1 MKQSKYNCILQDN
14 TGMVIYNAATD
25 QLVAL
30 TPQLANIFNEG
41 KAAPE
46 KIKAQH
52 AELYDHLLQKGI
64 FVCDEADEA
73 DETETY
79 IRKREEYE
87 RSSGEYTITINP
99 TLACNMSCWYCY
111 ESHKNMPAMSADVK
125 QSVLLLIDKLLAD
138 NKLKKLNLSFFGG
151 EPLLYF
157 DKVVVDI
164 VNHAKMQCKAFDA
177 KLSIHFTT
185 NAYLLTDSVL
195 KQLEGLDVSFQ
206 ITIDGGKQVHD
217 SVRKT
222 KGGEPTYARIVEH
235 IHQTLSHGFPVGV
248 RFNYTAKSIPSFIDV
263 VKDFS
268 HLQQEQKQLVNFT
281 FQRVWQDNEG
291 DASQVEQQVEH
302 IERAF
307 EQAGLFVNN
316 AKSYIVPYCY
326 ADGVNTAVVNY
337 NGDLFKCTARDFAPK
352 SKEGTL
358 AADGTLRWNERLRKR
373 MSIRHGSDTCLQ
385 CRIYPICHGGCSQM
399 KLEAPD
405 GISSCPKGYDDDKIQ
420 EIMEGRALYL
430 LTSCKRQKPGNHQ

>member
-64 FVCDEADEA
+64 FVCDDA

-164 VNHAKMQCKAFDA
+164 INHAKMQCKAFDA

-185 NAYLLTDSVL
+185 NAYLLTDNVL

-235 IHQTLSHGFPVGV
+235 IHQTLSRGFSVGV

-291 DASQVEQQVEH
+291 DADQVGQQVEH

-316 AKSYIVPYCY
+316 AKGYIVPYCY

-430 LTSCKRQKPGNHQ
+430 LTSRKRQKSSNQ

>member
-64 FVCDEADEA
+64 FVCDET

-79 IRKREEYE
+79 IRKREENE

-164 VNHAKMQCKAFDA
+164 INHAKMQCKAFDA

-185 NAYLLTDSVL
+185 NAYLLTDNVL

-235 IHQTLSHGFPVGV
+235 IHQTLSRGFSVGV

-291 DASQVEQQVEH
+291 DGSQVGQQVEH

-405 GISSCPKGYDDDKIQ
+405 GISSCPKGYDNDKIQ

-430 LTSCKRQKPGNHQ
+430 LTSCKRQKSTNQ

>member
-64 FVCDEADEA
+64 FVCDDA
-73 DETETY
+73 DETEAY

-164 VNHAKMQCKAFDA
+164 INHAKMQCKAFDA

-185 NAYLLTDSVL
+185 NAYLLTDNVL
-195 KQLEGLDVSFQ
+195 KHLEGFDVSFQ

-235 IHQTLSHGFPVGV
+235 IHQTLSRGFSVGV

-405 GISSCPKGYDDDKIQ
+405 GISSCPKGYDDDKIKK
-420 EIMEGRALYL
+420 IMEGRALYL
-430 LTSCKRQKPGNHQ
+430 LTSCKRQKPSNHQ

>member
-64 FVCDEADEA
+64 FVCDDA
-73 DETETY
+73 DETEAY

-164 VNHAKMQCKAFDA
+164 INHAKMQCKAFDA

-185 NAYLLTDSVL
+185 NAYLLTDNVL
-195 KQLEGLDVSFQ
+195 KHLEGLDVSFQ

-235 IHQTLSHGFPVGV
+235 IHQTLSRGFSVGV

-326 ADGVNTAVVNY
+326 ADDVNTAVVNY
-337 NGDLFKCTARDFAPK
+337 NGDLFKCTARDFATK

-405 GISSCPKGYDDDKIQ
+405 GISSCPKGYDNDKIQ

-430 LTSCKRQKPGNHQ
+430 LTSCKRQKSTNQ

>member
-41 KAAPE
+41 KATPE
-46 KIKAQH
+46 KIKVQH

-64 FVCDEADEA
+64 FVCDDA
-73 DETETY
+73 DETEAY

-164 VNHAKMQCKAFDA
+164 INHAKMQCKAFDA

-185 NAYLLTDSVL
+185 NAYLLTENVL
-195 KQLEGLDVSFQ
+195 KQLEELDVSFQ

-268 HLQQEQKQLVNFT
+268 HLPQEQKHLVNFT

>member
-30 TPQLANIFNEG
+30 TPQLANIFNES

-64 FVCDEADEA
+64 FVCDDA
-73 DETETY
+73 DETEAY

>member
-1 MKQSKYNCILQDN
+1 M
-14 TGMVIYNAATD
+14 
-25 QLVAL
+25 AL

-41 KAAPE
+41 KATPE

-64 FVCDEADEA
+64 FVCDDA

-164 VNHAKMQCKAFDA
+164 INHAKMQCKAFDA

-235 IHQTLSHGFPVGV
+235 IHQTLSRGFSVGV

-268 HLQQEQKQLVNFT
+268 HLPQEQKHLVNFT

-430 LTSCKRQKPGNHQ
+430 LTSCKRQKSSNQ

>member
-30 TPQLANIFNEG
+30 TPQLANIFNES

-64 FVCDEADEA
+64 FVCDDA
-73 DETETY
+73 DETEAY

-164 VNHAKMQCKAFDA
+164 INHAKMQCKAFDA

-185 NAYLLTDSVL
+185 NAYLLTDNVL

-235 IHQTLSHGFPVGV
+235 IHQTLSRGFSVGV

-268 HLQQEQKQLVNFT
+268 HLPQEQKQLVNFT

-405 GISSCPKGYDDDKIQ
+405 GISSCPKGYDDDKIKK
-420 EIMEGRALYL
+420 IMEGRALYL
-430 LTSCKRQKPGNHQ
+430 LTSCKRQKSSNQ

>member
-14 TGMVIYNAATD
+14 TGRVIYNAATD

-46 KIKAQH
+46 NIKAQH

-64 FVCDEADEA
+64 FVCDDADEA
-73 DETETY
+73 EAY

-157 DKVVVDI
+157 DKVEVDI
-164 VNHAKMQCKAFDA
+164 INHAKMQCKAFDA

-185 NAYLLTDSVL
+185 NAYLLTDNVL

-235 IHQTLSHGFPVGV
+235 IHQTLSRGFSVGV

-268 HLQQEQKQLVNFT
+268 HLPQEQKHLVNFT

-430 LTSCKRQKPGNHQ
+430 LTSCKRQKSSNQ

>member
-14 TGMVIYNAATD
+14 TGMVIYNVATD

-64 FVCDEADEA
+64 FVCDEA

-157 DKVVVDI
+157 DKVIVDI
-164 VNHAKMQCKAFDA
+164 INHAKMQCKAFDA

-185 NAYLLTDSVL
+185 NAYLLTDNVL
-195 KQLEGLDVSFQ
+195 KHLEGLDVSFQ

-235 IHQTLSHGFPVGV
+235 IHQTLSRGFSVGV

-291 DASQVEQQVEH
+291 DADQVGQQVEH

>member
-64 FVCDEADEA
+64 FVCDDA
-73 DETETY
+73 DETEAY

-111 ESHKNMPAMSADVK
+111 ESHRNMPAMSADVK

-164 VNHAKMQCKAFDA
+164 INHAKMQCKAFDA

-185 NAYLLTDSVL
+185 NAYLLTDNVL

-235 IHQTLSHGFPVGV
+235 IHQTLSRGFSVGV

-326 ADGVNTAVVNY
+326 ADDVNTAVVNY

>member
-30 TPQLANIFNEG
+30 TPQLANIFNES

-64 FVCDEADEA
+64 FVCDDA
-73 DETETY
+73 DETEAY

-164 VNHAKMQCKAFDA
+164 INHAKMQCKAFDA

-185 NAYLLTDSVL
+185 NAYLLTDNVL

-235 IHQTLSHGFPVGV
+235 IHQTLSRGFSVGV

-373 MSIRHGSDTCLQ
+373 MSIRHGSDTCLL

>member
-64 FVCDEADEA
+64 FVCDDA

-138 NKLKKLNLSFFGG
+138 NNLKKLNLSFFGG

-164 VNHAKMQCKAFDA
+164 INHAKMQCKAFDA

-235 IHQTLSHGFPVGV
+235 IHQTLSRGFSVGV

-291 DASQVEQQVEH
+291 DADQVGQQVEH

-337 NGDLFKCTARDFAPK
+337 NGDLFKCTARDFATK

-399 KLEAPD
+399 KLEAPE

-430 LTSCKRQKPGNHQ
+430 LTSCKRQKSGNHQ

>member
-41 KAAPE
+41 KATPE

-64 FVCDEADEA
+64 FVCDDA
-73 DETETY
+73 DETEAY

-164 VNHAKMQCKAFDA
+164 INHAKMQCKAFDA

-185 NAYLLTDSVL
+185 NAYLLTDNVL

-235 IHQTLSHGFPVGV
+235 IHQTLSRGFSVGV

-268 HLQQEQKQLVNFT
+268 HLPQEQKQLVNFT

-291 DASQVEQQVEH
+291 EASQVEQQVEH

-373 MSIRHGSDTCLQ
+373 MSIRHGGDTCLQ

>member
-30 TPQLANIFNEG
+30 TPQLANIFNES

-64 FVCDEADEA
+64 FVCDDA
-73 DETETY
+73 DETEAY

-164 VNHAKMQCKAFDA
+164 INHAKMQCKAFDA

-185 NAYLLTDSVL
+185 NAYLLTDNVL
-195 KQLEGLDVSFQ
+195 KHLEGLDVSFQ

-235 IHQTLSHGFPVGV
+235 IHQTLSRGFSVGV

-268 HLQQEQKQLVNFT
+268 HLQQEQKPLVNFT

-373 MSIRHGSDTCLQ
+373 MSIRHGSDTCLL

-430 LTSCKRQKPGNHQ
+430 LTSCKRQKSSNQ

>member
-30 TPQLANIFNEG
+30 TPQLANIFNES

-64 FVCDEADEA
+64 FVCDDA
-73 DETETY
+73 DETEAY

-164 VNHAKMQCKAFDA
+164 INHAKMQCKAFDA

-185 NAYLLTDSVL
+185 NAYLLTDNVL
-195 KQLEGLDVSFQ
+195 KHLEGLDVSFQ

-235 IHQTLSHGFPVGV
+235 IHQTLSRGFSVGV

-268 HLQQEQKQLVNFT
+268 HLPQEQKHLVNFT

-405 GISSCPKGYDDDKIQ
+405 GISSCPKGYDEDKIKK
-420 EIMEGRALYL
+420 IMEGRALYL
-430 LTSCKRQKPGNHQ
+430 LTSCKRQKSSNQ

>member
-64 FVCDEADEA
+64 FVRDEA

-164 VNHAKMQCKAFDA
+164 INHAKMQCKAFDA

-185 NAYLLTDSVL
+185 NAYLLTENVL

-235 IHQTLSHGFPVGV
+235 IHQTLSCGFSVGV

-373 MSIRHGSDTCLQ
+373 MSIRHGSDICLQ

-420 EIMEGRALYL
+420 EIIEGRALYL
-430 LTSCKRQKPGNHQ
+430 LTSCKRQKSSNQ

>member
-41 KAAPE
+41 KATPE

-64 FVCDEADEA
+64 FVCDDA
-73 DETETY
+73 DETEAY

-164 VNHAKMQCKAFDA
+164 INHAKMQCKAFDA

-185 NAYLLTDSVL
+185 NAYLLTDNVL
-195 KQLEGLDVSFQ
+195 KQLEELDVSFQ

-291 DASQVEQQVEH
+291 DADQVGQQVEH

>member
-41 KAAPE
+41 KATPE

-64 FVCDEADEA
+64 FVCDDA
-73 DETETY
+73 DETEAY

-87 RSSGEYTITINP
+87 RSSGEYTITINS

-164 VNHAKMQCKAFDA
+164 INHAKMQCKAFDA

-235 IHQTLSHGFPVGV
+235 IHQTLSRGFSVGV

-268 HLQQEQKQLVNFT
+268 HLPQEQKHLVNFT

-430 LTSCKRQKPGNHQ
+430 LTSCKRQKSSNQ

>member
-64 FVCDEADEA
+64 FVCDDA
-73 DETETY
+73 DETEAY

-352 SKEGTL
+352 SKEGIL

>member
-64 FVCDEADEA
+64 FVCDEADE
-73 DETETY
+73 TETY

-125 QSVLLLIDKLLAD
+125 QSVLLLIEKLLAD

-164 VNHAKMQCKAFDA
+164 INHAKMQCKAFDA

-185 NAYLLTDSVL
+185 NAYLLTDNVL
-195 KQLEGLDVSFQ
+195 KQLEGLDASFQ

-235 IHQTLSHGFPVGV
+235 IHQTLSRGFSVGV

-430 LTSCKRQKPGNHQ
+430 LTSCKRQKSSNQ

>member
-64 FVCDEADEA
+64 FVCDDA

-164 VNHAKMQCKAFDA
+164 INHAKMQCKAFDA

-185 NAYLLTDSVL
+185 NAYLLTDNVL
-195 KQLEGLDVSFQ
+195 KHLEGLDVSFQ

-235 IHQTLSHGFPVGV
+235 IHQTLSRGFSVGV

-326 ADGVNTAVVNY
+326 ADDVNTAVVNY
-337 NGDLFKCTARDFAPK
+337 NGDLFKCTARDFATK

-405 GISSCPKGYDDDKIQ
+405 GISSCPKGYDNDKIQ

-430 LTSCKRQKPGNHQ
+430 LTSCKRQKSTNQ

>member
-64 FVCDEADEA
+64 FVCDEADE
-73 DETETY
+73 TETY

-125 QSVLLLIDKLLAD
+125 QFVLLLIDKLLAD

-164 VNHAKMQCKAFDA
+164 INHAKMQCKAFDA

-185 NAYLLTDSVL
+185 NAYLLTDNVL

-248 RFNYTAKSIPSFIDV
+248 RFNYTAKSIPSFVDV

-268 HLQQEQKQLVNFT
+268 HLPQEQKQLVNFT

-291 DASQVEQQVEH
+291 DARQVEQQVEH

-420 EIMEGRALYL
+420 EIIEGRALYL
-430 LTSCKRQKPGNHQ
+430 LTSCKRQKSSNQ

>member
-64 FVCDEADEA
+64 FVCDDA

-164 VNHAKMQCKAFDA
+164 INHAKMRCKAFDA

-185 NAYLLTDSVL
+185 NAYLLTDNVL

-235 IHQTLSHGFPVGV
+235 IHQTLSRGFSVGV

-373 MSIRHGSDTCLQ
+373 ISIRHGSDTCLQ

>member
-1 MKQSKYNCILQDN
+1 M
-14 TGMVIYNAATD
+14 
-25 QLVAL
+25 AL

-41 KAAPE
+41 KATPE

-64 FVCDEADEA
+64 FVCDDA
-73 DETETY
+73 DETEAY

-164 VNHAKMQCKAFDA
+164 INHAKMQCKAFDA

-185 NAYLLTDSVL
+185 NAYLLTDNVL

-235 IHQTLSHGFPVGV
+235 IHQTLSHGFSVGV

-268 HLQQEQKQLVNFT
+268 HLPQEQKQLVNFT

-291 DASQVEQQVEH
+291 DADQVGQQVEH

-430 LTSCKRQKPGNHQ
+430 LTSCKRQKSGNHQ

>member
-1 MKQSKYNCILQDN
+1 MRQSKYNCILQDN

-64 FVCDEADEA
+64 FVRDDA
-73 DETETY
+73 DETEAY

-164 VNHAKMQCKAFDA
+164 INHAKMQCKAFDA

-185 NAYLLTDSVL
+185 NAYLLTDNVL
-195 KQLEGLDVSFQ
+195 KHLEGLDVSFQ
-206 ITIDGGKQVHD
+206 ITLDGGKQVHD

-235 IHQTLSHGFPVGV
+235 IHQTLSRGFSVGV

-268 HLQQEQKQLVNFT
+268 HLPQEQKQLVNFT

-405 GISSCPKGYDDDKIQ
+405 GISSCPKGYDDDKIKK
-420 EIMEGRALYL
+420 IMEGRALYL
-430 LTSCKRQKPGNHQ
+430 LTSCKRQKPSNHQ

>member
-1 MKQSKYNCILQDN
+1 M
-14 TGMVIYNAATD
+14 
-25 QLVAL
+25 AL

-41 KAAPE
+41 KATPE

-64 FVCDEADEA
+64 FVCDDA
-73 DETETY
+73 DETEAY

-164 VNHAKMQCKAFDA
+164 INHAKMQCKAFDA

-185 NAYLLTDSVL
+185 NAYLLTDNVL

-248 RFNYTAKSIPSFIDV
+248 RFNYTTKSIPSFIDV

-291 DASQVEQQVEH
+291 DADQVGQQVEH

>member
-30 TPQLANIFNEG
+30 TPQLANIFNES

-64 FVCDEADEA
+64 FVCDDA

-164 VNHAKMQCKAFDA
+164 INHAKMQCKAFDA

-185 NAYLLTDSVL
+185 NAYLLTDNVL
-195 KQLEGLDVSFQ
+195 KHLEGLDVSFQ

-235 IHQTLSHGFPVGV
+235 IHQTLSRGFSVGV

-326 ADGVNTAVVNY
+326 ADDVNTAVVNY
-337 NGDLFKCTARDFAPK
+337 NGDLFKCTARDFATK

-405 GISSCPKGYDDDKIQ
+405 GISSCPKGYDNDKIQ

>member
-30 TPQLANIFNEG
+30 TPQLANIFNES

-64 FVCDEADEA
+64 FVCDDV
-73 DETETY
+73 DETEAY

-164 VNHAKMQCKAFDA
+164 INHAKMQCKAFDA

-185 NAYLLTDSVL
+185 NAYLLTDNVL
-195 KQLEGLDVSFQ
+195 KHLEGLDVSFQ
-206 ITIDGGKQVHD
+206 ITLDGGKQVHD

-235 IHQTLSHGFPVGV
+235 IHQTISRGFSVGV

-268 HLQQEQKQLVNFT
+268 HLPQEQKQLVNFT

-430 LTSCKRQKPGNHQ
+430 LTSCKRQKSSNQ

>member
-30 TPQLANIFNEG
+30 TPQLANIFNES

-64 FVCDEADEA
+64 FVCDDA
-73 DETETY
+73 DETEAY

-99 TLACNMSCWYCY
+99 TLACNISCWYCY

-164 VNHAKMQCKAFDA
+164 INHAKMQCKAFDA

-185 NAYLLTDSVL
+185 NAYLLTDNVL
-195 KQLEGLDVSFQ
+195 KHLEGLDVSFQ

-235 IHQTLSHGFPVGV
+235 IHQTLSRGFSVGV

-268 HLQQEQKQLVNFT
+268 HLQQEQKPLVNFT

-373 MSIRHGSDTCLQ
+373 MSIRHGSDTCLL

>member
-30 TPQLANIFNEG
+30 TPQLANIFNES

-64 FVCDEADEA
+64 FVCDDA
-73 DETETY
+73 DETEAY

-111 ESHKNMPAMSADVK
+111 GSHKNMPAMSADVK

-164 VNHAKMQCKAFDA
+164 INHAKMQCKAFDA
-177 KLSIHFTT
+177 KLSIHFIT
-185 NAYLLTDSVL
+185 NAYLLTDNVL

-235 IHQTLSHGFPVGV
+235 IHQTLSRGFSVGV

-268 HLQQEQKQLVNFT
+268 HLPQEQKHLVNFT

-405 GISSCPKGYDDDKIQ
+405 GISSCPKGYDDDKIKK
-420 EIMEGRALYL
+420 IMEGRALYL
-430 LTSCKRQKPGNHQ
+430 LTSCKRQKSSNQ

>member
-64 FVCDEADEA
+64 FVCDDA
-73 DETETY
+73 DETEAY

-125 QSVLLLIDKLLAD
+125 QFVLLLIDKLLAD

-185 NAYLLTDSVL
+185 NAYLLTDNVL

-420 EIMEGRALYL
+420 EIIEGRALYL
-430 LTSCKRQKPGNHQ
+430 LTSCKRQKSSNQ

>member
-64 FVCDEADEA
+64 FVCDDA
-73 DETETY
+73 DETEAY

-151 EPLLYF
+151 ELLLYF

-164 VNHAKMQCKAFDA
+164 INHAKMQCKAFDA

-185 NAYLLTDSVL
+185 NAYLLTENVL

-235 IHQTLSHGFPVGV
+235 IHQTLSRGFSVGV

-405 GISSCPKGYDDDKIQ
+405 GISSCPKGYDDDKIKK
-420 EIMEGRALYL
+420 IMEGRALYL
-430 LTSCKRQKPGNHQ
+430 LTSCKRQKPSNHQ

>member
-64 FVCDEADEA
+64 FVCDDA

>member
-41 KAAPE
+41 KATPE

-64 FVCDEADEA
+64 FVCDDA
-73 DETETY
+73 DETEAY

-87 RSSGEYTITINP
+87 CSSGEYTITINP

-164 VNHAKMQCKAFDA
+164 INHAKMQCKAFDA

-185 NAYLLTDSVL
+185 NAYLLTDNVL
-195 KQLEGLDVSFQ
+195 KHLEGLDVSFQ
-206 ITIDGGKQVHD
+206 ITIDGGKQVYD

-248 RFNYTAKSIPSFIDV
+248 RFNYTAKSIPSFVDV

-268 HLQQEQKQLVNFT
+268 HLPQEQKQLVNFT

-405 GISSCPKGYDDDKIQ
+405 GIFSCPKGYDDDKIQ

>member
-52 AELYDHLLQKGI
+52 ADLYDHLLQKGI
-64 FVCDEADEA
+64 FVCDDA

-164 VNHAKMQCKAFDA
+164 INHAKMQCKAFDA

-185 NAYLLTDSVL
+185 NAYLLTDNVL

-268 HLQQEQKQLVNFT
+268 HLPQEQKQLVNFT

-291 DASQVEQQVEH
+291 DADQVGQQVEH

-430 LTSCKRQKPGNHQ
+430 LTSCKRQKSSNQ

>member
-64 FVCDEADEA
+64 FVCDDA
-73 DETETY
+73 DETEAY

-164 VNHAKMQCKAFDA
+164 INHAKMQCKAFDA

-185 NAYLLTDSVL
+185 NAYLLTDNVL
-195 KQLEGLDVSFQ
+195 KHLEGLDVSFQ
-206 ITIDGGKQVHD
+206 ITLDGGKQVHD

-235 IHQTLSHGFPVGV
+235 IHQTLSRGFSVGV
-248 RFNYTAKSIPSFIDV
+248 RFNYTAKSIPSFVDV

-268 HLQQEQKQLVNFT
+268 HLPQEQKQLVNFT

-291 DASQVEQQVEH
+291 DARQVEQQVEH

-405 GISSCPKGYDDDKIQ
+405 GISSCPKGYDDDKIKK
-420 EIMEGRALYL
+420 IMEGRALYL
-430 LTSCKRQKPGNHQ
+430 LTSCKRQKSSNQ

>member
-41 KAAPE
+41 KATPE

-64 FVCDEADEA
+64 FVCDDA
-73 DETETY
+73 DETEAY

-164 VNHAKMQCKAFDA
+164 INHAKMQCKAFDA

-235 IHQTLSHGFPVGV
+235 IHQTLSRGFSVGV

-268 HLQQEQKQLVNFT
+268 HLPQEQKLLVNFT

-291 DASQVEQQVEH
+291 DARQVEQQVEH

-373 MSIRHGSDTCLQ
+373 MSIRHGSDTCLL

-430 LTSCKRQKPGNHQ
+430 LTSCKRQKSSNQ